1 MPEQE
6 LKTTLQELRLELDK
20 VHFGEA
26 SGRDSVDQSLQAIEE
41 KLREESFMSGDE
53 YLVHELGEALSGA
66 LDRFEDE
73 HPDLVQIVGRLSDL
87 ISKMGI

>member
-1 MPEQE
+1 MPQQE
-6 LKTTLQELRLELDK
+6 LKTTLQQLRFELDK
-20 VHFGEA
+20 VHFQEA
-26 SGRDSVDQSLQAIEE
+26 SGRDSVDQSVHAIEE

-53 YLVHELGEALSGA
+53 YLVHELGEALSNA